1 MSKMS
6 KVVKE
11 TRKEEIQAQ
20 IDVKNRKVTNFM
32 GGDSFELNPLDTL
45 KMVSASSIFGEP
57 AYYRDGTFDVA
68 TAKRITAGQK
78 KKAEKENYIKD
89 GVFLNPYFADY
100 GLITFD
106 EFDNKKT
113 SEVMETAI
121 DNALSYDYNG
131 TLLWAKQL
139 RTEFLMRLN
148 PQVIMVRAAMH
159 PNRVNWTM
167 EHPGEFAKINDVV
180 MSRADDVI
188 NQLTYYL
195 FLVGSKNKIPTI
207 LKRSWANKIESLTRY
222 EVAKY
227 RNKGIGLV
235 DTIRISH
242 ANCSKNDALKELISL
257 PKGQAMTIDESEN
270 TWERLRS
277 SGKSWAEI
285 MDTIRIPHMALLRNL
300 RGIFKE
306 VDDANLT
313 KEICKQLINGVE
325 RGKQFPFRYMKAST
339 MIDKDKEV
347 HNKAII
353 KDGLEFCLDKACENL
368 PKLKGKTA
376 CLSDNSG
383 SAWGTCTSEYGTV
396 VVAEIGNLSSY
407 ITAVNSEEGHVF
419 AFGDRL
425 IEYEVSSRQGI
436 LSQAKE
442 MSENAERKVGGG
454 TENGVWIFFRN
465 AIDKKEHWDNIF
477 IYSDMQAGHGGLY
490 GTGEGTREY
499 IKRGFNCC
507 QLTKTN
513 SGWRTHG
520 NNYINVAKLVDE
532 YRRTVNPKV
541 NVYCV
546 QTAGYDNMLIPENAY
561 RTGFLYGWTG
571 KELVYADKINRFW
584 DEIDAREEEMKIS
597 KNVAKVEN
605 NQNQ

>member
-20 IDVKNRKVTNFM
+20 INEKNRKVTNFM

-45 KMVSASSIFGEP
+45 KMISASSIFGEP
-57 AYYRDGTFDVA
+57 AYYRDGTFDEA
-68 TAKRITAGQK
+68 TARRITAGQK
-78 KKAEKENYIKD
+78 KKAEKEHYIKD
-89 GVFLNPYFADY
+89 GVFSNPYFVDY
-100 GLITFD
+100 GFITFD
-106 EFDNKKT
+106 EFDKKKT

-121 DNALSYDYNG
+121 DNALAYDYNG
-131 TLLWAKQL
+131 TLLWAKEL

-159 PNRVNWTM
+159 PNRVDWTN
-167 EHPGEFAKINDVV
+167 EHPGEFTKINDVV

-207 LKRSWANKIESLTRY
+207 LKRSWASKIESLTRY
-222 EVAKY
+222 EVSKY
-227 RNKGIGLV
+227 KNKGIGLV

-257 PKGQAMTIDESEN
+257 PKGQAMTISTNEN
-270 TWERLRS
+270 TWEQLRS
-277 SGKSWAEI
+277 SGKSWVEI
-285 MDTIRIPHMALLRNL
+285 METIKIPHMALLRNL

-306 VDDANLT
+306 VDDAKLA
-313 KEICKQLINGVE
+313 KEICEQLVNGVE
-325 RGKQFPFRYMKAST
+325 KGKQFPFRYMKAST
-339 MIDKDKEV
+339 MIEREKDVNNKE
-347 HNKAII
+347 IL
-353 KDGLEFCLDKACENL
+353 KDGLEYCLDKACENF
-368 PKLKGKTA
+368 PKLKGKSA
-376 CLSDNSG
+376 FLSDNSG

-407 ITAVNSEEGHVF
+407 IGAVNSEEGHVF
-419 AFGDRL
+419 AFGDTL
-425 IEYEVSSRQGI
+425 IEYEVSKRQGI
-436 LSQAKE
+436 LSQAKD
-442 MSENAERKVGGG
+442 MSKRAHKNVGGG
-454 TENGVWIFFRN
+454 TENGVWIFLKD

-490 GTGEGTREY
+490 GTEHGTKEY
-499 IKRGFNCC
+499 KSRGYACG
-507 QLTKTN
+507 QLRKN
-513 SGWRTHG
+513 RDGWYSSGSA
-520 NNYINVAKLVDE
+520 YINVAKLVDE

-541 NVYCV
+541 NVYCI

-571 KELVYADKINRFW
+571 KELIYADKINRFW
-584 DEIDAREEEMKIS
+584 DEIDARKE
-597 KNVAKVEN
+597 
-605 NQNQ
+605 QNQVLKNEN